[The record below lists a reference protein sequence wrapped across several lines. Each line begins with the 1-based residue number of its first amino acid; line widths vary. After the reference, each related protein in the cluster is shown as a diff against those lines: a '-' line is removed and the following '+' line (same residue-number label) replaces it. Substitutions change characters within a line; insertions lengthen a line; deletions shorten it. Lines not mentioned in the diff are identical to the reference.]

1 MHGWCKCIKKTFE
14 LALDVALLKMTVSE
28 VVTPA
33 LKVRRVYINKGVENL
48 GGTTIIDLS
57 NRPMSNRAIIWTHRT
72 IF

>member
-1 MHGWCKCIKKTFE
+1 MKSLHERC
-14 LALDVALLKMTVSE
+14 
-28 VVTPA
+28 
-33 LKVRRVYINKGVENL
+33 VENL